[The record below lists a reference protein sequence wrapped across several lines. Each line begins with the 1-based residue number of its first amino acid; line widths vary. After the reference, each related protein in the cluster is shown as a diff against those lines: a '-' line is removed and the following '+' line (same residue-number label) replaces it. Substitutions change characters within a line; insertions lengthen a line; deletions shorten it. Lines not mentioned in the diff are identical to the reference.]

1 METIKCKGISQSKDS
16 PICGSEAKSIDHA
29 LLNCDFSSLVWSL
42 WPENPLRTQGIKK
55 SFLDSAILILSH
67 STLQDLEVYFAI
79 AWATWS
85 NRNKI
90 VHNDCGLSPLQVW
103 QTAKNAVDNF
113 ASSANWDFSPIRT
126 PSNWVP
132 PPLGIHKISEHDRF
146 SSVVVIIRDCN
157 GQVVAALCKLLQ
169 ACYSAKLTEV
179 IDLEQGVLL
188 AQELQLPQVIFE
200 SDLLIVIQA
209 INDKATRNN
218 YGHLI
223 QGILQAKDSFET

>member
-1 METIKCKGISQSKDS
+1 MIVVFLLFR
-16 PICGSEAKSIDHA
+16 CGKQLKMQWI
-29 LLNCDFSSLVWSL
+29 
-42 WPENPLRTQGIKK
+42 
-55 SFLDSAILILSH
+55 
-67 STLQDLEVYFAI
+67 TLQALPIGTSAQLEP
-79 AWATWS
+79 
-85 NRNKI
+85 
-90 VHNDCGLSPLQVW
+90 H
-103 QTAKNAVDNF
+103 
-113 ASSANWDFSPIRT
+113 PIGFH
-126 PSNWVP
+126 PP

-209 INDKATRNN
+209 INDKAMWNN

-223 QGILQAKDSFET
+223 QGILQAKNSFET